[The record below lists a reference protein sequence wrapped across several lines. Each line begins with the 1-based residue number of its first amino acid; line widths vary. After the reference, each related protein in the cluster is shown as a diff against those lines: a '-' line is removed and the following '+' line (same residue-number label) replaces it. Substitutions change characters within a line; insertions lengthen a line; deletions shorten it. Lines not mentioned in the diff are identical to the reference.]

1 MGGVTYVEQADKQE
15 NKTVTGVEAPS
26 TTTAT
31 ETSTTPT
38 AQTTVEAQA
47 TEQTATNE
55 DTESDGEAEE
65 RRATPKLTGK
75 QLRDILNGLS
85 EADLDLPVTDD
96 FGIGL
101 TAFMGVETFGT
112 GTKEP
117 QKRLVF
123 ESGEF

>member
-1 MGGVTYVEQADKQE
+1 MGGATYVEQADKQE

-26 TTTAT
+26 TTG
-31 ETSTTPT
+31 TTIA
-38 AQTTVEAQA
+38 AQATVEAQA

-55 DTESDGEAEE
+55 DTESDNEADE